1 MTSGGLEMV
10 ARSLRGERLTLGSRW
25 ETDSG
30 LSVLTVTDDGGVV
43 TRSPGE
49 RSSVSDLLLDVADNG
64 SFRALRDREDVSD
77 VKGGLLSAV
86 DERSGGDSLGGD
98 EGLLA
103 ELVSVRVTEDNGSE
117 GSTTRGLVGGLTGV
131 TTSLL
136 HPAKFPLAP
145 IHNIFALVSD
155 SSPARPRPS

>member
-10 ARSLRGERLTLGSRW
+10 SKSLCDKRLTLGSRW

-49 RSSVSDLLLDVADNG
+49 RSTVSDLLLDVADNG
-64 SFRALRDREDVSD
+64 SFRALRDGEDVSD

-117 GSTTRGLVGGLTGV
+117 GSTTGGLVGGLTGT
-131 TTSLL
+131 TTSSFIPPNFLWRRSTS
-136 HPAKFPLAP
+136 
-145 IHNIFALVSD
+145 V
-155 SSPARPRPS
+155 